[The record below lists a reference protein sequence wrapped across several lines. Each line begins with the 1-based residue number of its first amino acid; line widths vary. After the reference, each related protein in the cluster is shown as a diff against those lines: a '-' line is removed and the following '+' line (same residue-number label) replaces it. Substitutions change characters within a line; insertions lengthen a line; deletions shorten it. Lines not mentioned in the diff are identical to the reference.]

1 MKKKRILFDTN
12 IIIQREDPKVLSS
25 DFIEL
30 NKIIND
36 LNYKIF
42 IHPLSIAD
50 INRDRDEE
58 RKSISLSKIATYS
71 SIEKYPDYNQDE
83 NFKSQIGV
91 ELKENDTVD
100 NALIYAVYKNA
111 VDLLI
116 TQDKGILNKAKNL
129 NLQDKI
135 LNITDSIINLS
146 QDISLQQ
153 IPLLSCFKID
163 KGWNIDLSD
172 TIFDTLKQ
180 EYTDFSDWWQRS
192 VCGTSRDVYVYY
204 SENERDKGKIKAIL
218 IIKEEEKEI
227 IDSEPQTILENVL
240 KICLFKVDVST
251 RGMKLGERLLKMA
264 FEQAAIKNI
273 SKLYLTH
280 YTTPNEDKLIE
291 LIQTYGFYFLAK
303 KKNGEEVYYKEIKPN
318 RSIAITSREE
328 AININT
334 QYFPS
339 FYDGEQVSKYIIP
352 IQPKFFDRLFPD
364 YKRPVPETS
373 IQLRLDLGID
383 EINQYTSEGFSI
395 QKAYICNTPVHTMQN
410 GDIVI
415 FYRTEDYKSILT
427 LGVIEK
433 VYYDIDDADSI
444 YKIIKRRTVYSID
457 EIKEKCGNR
466 NKPVVI
472 LFKHNLNFKKE
483 VSYSFLKENN
493 IIDGSIIT
501 VRHVKE
507 DDLYK
512 KIIKGNIDESL
523 IIN

>member
-1 MKKKRILFDTN
+1 MKNKRILFDTN
-12 IIIQREDPKVLSS
+12 IVIQREDPKVLSP

-50 INRDRDEE
+50 INRDKNEE
-58 RKSISLSKIATYS
+58 RKAISLSKIATYS
-71 SIEKYPDYNQDE
+71 NIEKYPDYSQDE
-83 NFKSQIGV
+83 AFKSQLKT
-91 ELKENDTVD
+91 ESKENDSID

-116 TQDKGILNKAKNL
+116 TEDKGILNKAKNL
-129 NLQDKI
+129 NLQNKI
-135 LNITDSIINLS
+135 LNITDSIIKLS

-172 TIFDTLKQ
+172 TIFDSLKQ
-180 EYTDFSDWWQRS
+180 EYSDFSDWWQRS
-192 VCGTSRDVYVYY
+192 VCRTLRNVYVYY
-204 SENERDKGKIKAIL
+204 SRNDPNRNKIKAIL
-218 IIKEEEKEI
+218 IMKEEEKEI
-227 IDSEPQTILENVL
+227 IDSEPPIILENVL

-264 FEQAAIKNI
+264 FEQATIKNI

-318 RSIAITSREE
+318 KSIKITSREE

-339 FYDGEQVSKYIIP
+339 FYNGEQVSKYILP
-352 IQPKFFDRLFPD
+352 IQPHFFDRLFPD
-364 YKRPVPETS
+364 YKRPTQETS
-373 IQLRLDLGID
+373 IQLQLDIGI
-383 EINQYTSEGFSI
+383 NKYTSEGFSI

-410 GDIVI
+410 GDIVL
-415 FYRTEDYKSILT
+415 FYRTEDYKEILT

-457 EIKEKCGNR
+457 EIKKICEKR
-466 NKPVVI
+466 NKPVII

-483 VSYSFLKENN
+483 VSYDFLRKND
-493 IIDGSIIT
+493 IIRGSIISA
-501 VRHVKE
+501 RQIKE
-507 DDLYK
+507 NTLYK
-512 KIIKGNIDESL
+512 KIIQGNIDESL

>member
-50 INRDRDEE
+50 INRDKDEK

-71 SIEKYPDYNQDE
+71 SIEKYPDYSQDE
-83 NFKSQIGV
+83 TFKSQIGI
-91 ELKENDTVD
+91 EFKENDTVD

-111 VDLLI
+111 IDLLI
-116 TQDKGILNKAKNL
+116 TEDKGILNKAKNL
-129 NLQDKI
+129 NLQNKI

-172 TIFDTLKQ
+172 TIFDSLKQ
-180 EYTDFSDWWQRS
+180 EYSDFSDWWQRS

-204 SENERDKGKIKAIL
+204 SENDLDNKIKAIL

-227 IDSEPQTILENVL
+227 IDSEPIIILENVL

-264 FEQAAIKNI
+264 FEQAAIRNI

-303 KKNGEEVYYKEIKPN
+303 KKNGEEVYYKEIRPSGRIELASK
-318 RSIAITSREE
+318 EE
-328 AININT
+328 ALNVNT

-339 FYDGEQVSKYIIP
+339 FYDGEYVSKYIIP
-352 IQPKFFDRLFPD
+352 IQPQFFERLFPD
-364 YKRPVPETS
+364 YKSPIQETS
-373 IQLRLDLGID
+373 IQLKLDLG
-383 EINQYTSEGFSI
+383 INQYTSEGFSI
-395 QKAYICNTPVHTMQN
+395 QKAYICNTPLHTMQN
-410 GDIVI
+410 GDIVM
-415 FYRTEDYKSILT
+415 FYRTEDSKAILT

-457 EIKEKCGNR
+457 EIKEKCKNG

-472 LFKHNLNFKKE
+472 LFKHNLNFEKE
-483 VSYSFLKENN
+483 VTYSFLKENK
-493 IIDGSIIT
+493 IINGSIIT
-501 VRHVKE
+501 IRHVKE

-512 KIIKGNIDESL
+512 KIIRGNIDESL